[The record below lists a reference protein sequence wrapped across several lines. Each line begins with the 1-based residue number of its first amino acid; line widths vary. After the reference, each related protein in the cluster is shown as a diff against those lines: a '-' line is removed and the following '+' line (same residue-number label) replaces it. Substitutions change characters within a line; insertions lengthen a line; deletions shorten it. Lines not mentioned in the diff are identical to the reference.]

1 MGLPCCQ
8 ARFAVD
14 LQMMHLT
21 AITDEISQDLGH
33 ALDVLLEYGCTQAEL
48 RNVWNT
54 YIVDA
59 DEDLLKKV
67 ERELARTG
75 MTVPCLDT
83 PLYKCDLESSA
94 TPSGPTHLAKERTL
108 DDQLTLLQ
116 HSIDLAKR
124 FGAPYLRIFAFWRRG
139 SLTPELEDRIARELT
154 RPCEIAE
161 RAGVTLL
168 LENEHACYLGTGKE
182 TARVIEKIGSP
193 ALKLLW
199 DPGNAFMAGE
209 TPFPAGWE
217 AALPHVA
224 HVHVKDARAG
234 ESGEPLWCV
243 VGEGDIDYVGQFAA
257 LKASGYSGSI
267 SLETHYKA
275 PGGDP
280 EFSSRQCL
288 DGLKRLIEG

>member
-1 MGLPCCQ
+1 
-8 ARFAVD
+8 
-14 LQMMHLT
+14 MHLT
-21 AITDEISQDLGH
+21 AITDEISQDLSR
-33 ALDVLLEYGCTQAEL
+33 ALDVLQEYGCTQAEL
-48 RNVWNT
+48 RNVWGT

-59 DEDLLKKV
+59 DEETLKRV

-75 MTVPCLDT
+75 MSVPCLDT
-83 PLYKCDLESSA
+83 PLYKCDLDESS
-94 TPSGPTHLAKERTL
+94 TPSGPTHLAKERQL
-108 DDQLTLLQ
+108 SDQLTLLQ

-124 FGAPYLRIFAFWRRG
+124 FGTTYLRIFAFWRRG
-139 SLTPELEDRIARELT
+139 PLTPELEDRIAKALT

-161 RAGVTLL
+161 RAGITLL

-182 TARVIEKIGSP
+182 AARVIEKIGSP

-217 AALPHVA
+217 AAAPHVV
-224 HVHVKDARAG
+224 HVHVKDARSTEAG
-234 ESGEPLWCV
+234 QPAWCV
-243 VGEGDIDYVGQFAA
+243 VGEGDIDYKGQLAA
-257 LKASGYSGSI
+257 LKASGYAGAV

-275 PGGDP
+275 PGGDA
-280 EFSSRQCL
+280 ELASRQCL